1 MNDSEILDEV
11 YRRLRVMRKLQGL
24 TELSDTIE
32 YIEKEWQKA
41 DDAAVY
47 VEPTDPN
54 QPFWL
59 DRRYITRPYLINIW
73 TYPNYVRERI
83 F

>member
-54 QPFWL
+54 QPF
-59 DRRYITRPYLINIW
+59 
-73 TYPNYVRERI
+73 
-83 F
+83 